1 MADNIPLAGRRVR
14 EATRSPRSTRGL
26 TKQGFVSRAAATE
39 SWVGRNPGNGRCY
52 WGSYRGSAGHRGGEP
67 SEGTI
72 TGCLSVRWRWRC
84 VATWLF
90 HEAGDRRVRAISNS
104 TPLTADGRVE
114 PGVRARRRERGHGGR
129 LHHGRSTAMTISV
142 PTRQCGH
149 RGRSAGPDARG
160 GSGVGGAVI
169 SDRGRPCRECGAASG
184 HCRYRQSGS
193 ARLRATADRPRRS
206 SSDTRG
212 RRGSAPGRAPAAP
225 RRG

>member
-72 TGCLSVRWRWRC
+72 TGCLSVRWPWRC

-114 PGVRARRRERGHGGR
+114 TGVRARRRERGHGGR

-169 SDRGRPCRECGAASG
+169 TVRAVSRARARV
-184 HCRYRQSGS
+184 RS
-193 ARLRATADRPRRS
+193 ARC
-206 SSDTRG
+206 
-212 RRGSAPGRAPAAP
+212 AALQSP
-225 RRG
+225 